1 MSPAFFVSLLGFAL
15 VFVGQRLYGG
25 DTTIEYSLTGLGEL
39 LILGALALRVKARKA
54 APSAD
59 VGDAHKRAL
68 IFQGIALGS
77 LLVYGLTVDPVVDA
91 LGFDDDAASRWVVC
105 WSAVW
110 PILWVVGMF
119 PLLLLDLAIAS
130 SPLAIQKLRVDQAV
144 QNGLIGALG
153 LSLVF
158 PLNYLATEHNERWD
172 LAYFKTT
179 EVGGSSVALVTNL
192 TEPVTARIFL
202 PTSSDVRSELVP
214 YFEELQAANPTM
226 FQVQVLDHAAEPA
239 LAKELKIRDNGYV
252 ALTLH
257 DGTEDAVTKSWKI
270 GDELDKAKRNL
281 KKLDEEF
288 QKRLL
293 DLAKGE
299 RVAYFTV
306 GHGELNWKGGDV
318 PDDKI
323 SNLKKVL
330 QTLNFDVKE
339 LGLSQGLGDEVPDD
353 ATVVFI
359 MSPSEAMLD
368 GEVQALTNYIDGGG
382 ALFVTVEPDG
392 DPMTDLL
399 GHVGIKRGEG
409 VLTSDTKFL
418 RRTGDLADKQNVV
431 TNRFSSHESATTL
444 SKYSRQ
450 LTLVTPTS
458 GYLEEIQG
466 GRGKT
471 TVTVRSDVD
480 SWADLDGDLSY
491 DAATEKKD
499 TRPVAMAATGPA
511 GTDADGEPAEYRVLV
526 AADGTMLSD
535 LVIANKANLQ
545 YLYDGANW
553 IIGEEDIAGTIEN
566 EEDIKI
572 EHTNEDQVVW
582 FYGTVLGF
590 PLLILGVGFLRV
602 SSRRR
607 RSGGG
612 DA

>member
-1 MSPAFFVSLLGFAL
+1 MSPALLATLIGFAL

-25 DTTIEYSLTGLGEL
+25 DTVVEYSLTGLGEL
-39 LILGALALRVKARKA
+39 LILLAMFLRVKARNAARTPDVKLAHKA
-54 APSAD
+54 ALVLQIVAF
-59 VGDAHKRAL
+59 A
-68 IFQGIALGS
+68 S
-77 LLVYGLTVDPVVDA
+77 LLLYALTVDPIVDA
-91 LGFDDDAASRWVVC
+91 LGFDDDGASRWVVC
-105 WSAVW
+105 WTAVW
-110 PILWVVGMF
+110 PIVWLVGMF
-119 PLLLLDLAIAS
+119 PLLLVDVAIVG
-130 SPLAIQKLRVDQAV
+130 SPLAIQHLRVKQAIN
-144 QNGLIGALG
+144 NGLIGALG

-158 PLNYLATEHNERWD
+158 PVNYLATQHNERWD

-179 EVGGSSVALVTNL
+179 EVGGSSAALVTNL

-214 YFEELQAANPTM
+214 YFEELEAANPTM

-252 ALTLH
+252 ALTLN

-318 PDDKI
+318 PDDQI
-323 SNLKKVL
+323 SNLKKVM

-339 LGLSQGLGDEVPDD
+339 LGLAQGLGDEVPDD
-353 ATVVFI
+353 ATVVFV
-359 MSPSEAMLD
+359 MAPTEPLLE
-368 GEVQALTNYIDGGG
+368 GEVQALTNFVDRGG
-382 ALFVTVEPDG
+382 ALFIAVEPEG
-392 DPMTDLL
+392 EPLVDLL
-399 GHVGIKRGEG
+399 GHVGVKRGEG

-418 RRTGDLADKQNVV
+418 RRTGDVSDKQNVV
-431 TNRFSSHESATTL
+431 TNRYSSHESATTL

-450 LTLVTPTS
+450 LHLVTPTA
-458 GYLEEIQG
+458 GWLEEVQ

-471 TVTVRSDVD
+471 TVTVRSDAD
-480 SWADLDGDLSY
+480 AWADLNGDLSF
-491 DAATEKKD
+491 DSASEKKD
-499 TRPVAMAATGPA
+499 TRPMAMAATGPA
-511 GTDADGEPAEYRVLV
+511 GTGPDGEALEYRVLV
-526 AADGTMLSD
+526 VADGTMLSD

-545 YLYDGANW
+545 FLYDGTNW
-553 IIGEEDIAGTIEN
+553 IMGEEDISGTIEN

-590 PLLILGVGFLRV
+590 PLLILGVGVLRV
-602 SSRRR
+602 SARRR
-607 RSGGG
+607 RSRGG